1 MTPVNQEIALVVY
14 TKENDDLFSKLP
26 DSDRKRKLYFKTIN
40 EEFSNTSDDRKIT
53 SNNKLEYISD
63 DEFKLT
69 SEISVTFADS
79 KYNEKIKTFSH
90 CTRIK

>member
-26 DSDRKRKLYFKTIN
+26 DS
-40 EEFSNTSDDRKIT
+40 DRKIT